1 MNVFRYD
8 TPVERVKESKYS
20 VFLAGPTVRGH
31 QQHLQPSWR
40 FEAIEHFQKAGFCGD
55 LIVPEFPDKAESD
68 KGKEWIPLW
77 EYEGLKHAKR
87 ILFWVPRTRELIG
100 LTTNWELGFWIGR
113 DFTKISY
120 GRPDDAYRIGY
131 LDIMHRAISQES
143 WEDSI
148 SPIFNSLEQQCR
160 YESEVWREWSKGV
173 FIDFVEKVCVKQP

>member
-40 FEAIEHFQKAGFCGD
+40 FEAIEHFHKAGFCGD

-100 LTTNWELGFWIGR
+100 LTTNWELGFWMGQNIS
-113 DFTKISY
+113 KISY
-120 GRPDDAYRIGY
+120 GRPDGAYRTDY
-131 LDIMHRAISQES
+131 LDIMYRAIAPKRSIFISLKDQCEFEAQKIKDYQES
-143 WEDSI
+143 DEMCDEY
-148 SPIFNSLEQQCR
+148 NEQ
-160 YESEVWREWSKGV
+160 
-173 FIDFVEKVCVKQP
+173 FILP